1 MRILGIH
8 DGHNAS
14 ACLLDDGVLRVA
26 IQEER
31 LVREKNWSGIPVQAI
46 GRILETTGLLPVDI
60 DTVAMNGHH
69 MPYPKSRQAML
80 REFGAT
86 GTIGA
91 TVKKGL
97 RHTFLKTVYQSRR
110 AQQRVRAMADLGF
123 EANRVKF
130 VDHHMAHASAAYF
143 GFGDHDKKI
152 LVLTNDGA
160 GDGLCG
166 SVNIAQGGNIERIAE
181 VPEADSIGNLYGITT
196 FLLGMVPLEHEY
208 KLMGMA
214 PYANEEAAERVA
226 DLFRQLLLLSKSDP
240 LVWQRSGR
248 CPETYFSYDFLRDL
262 LELKRFDAICGG
274 LQRFTEELV
283 TKWVRSCIQATGV
296 NDVCLGGGVFMN
308 VKLNKAIL
316 ELPEVD
322 RLFVYPSCGDES
334 NAMGAAYWVHNE
346 ARGPSELSPL
356 GSLYLGSCYS
366 EDSIES
372 ALGGKTGL
380 RHTKE
385 ADIESRVAT
394 LLAEGHVVARFKGR
408 AEFGARA
415 LGNRSLLADPCRED
429 VVREINEMIKSRDFW
444 MPFAPSVLEEDLDEL
459 LENPKRFFSPYMMM
473 ALDTRDPASLK
484 GATHPYDHTARPQ
497 AVRESYNP
505 DYHRLI
511 RLFKE
516 RTGRGAVLNTS
527 FNLHGYPIVETPED
541 ALQVLEQSG
550 LRYLAIGDVLVE
562 KAEGH
567 G

>member
-1 MRILGIH
+1 
-8 DGHNAS
+8 
-14 ACLLDDGVLRVA
+14 
-26 IQEER
+26 
-31 LVREKNWSGIPVQAI
+31 
-46 GRILETTGLLPVDI
+46 
-60 DTVAMNGHH
+60 
-69 MPYPKSRQAML
+69 
-80 REFGAT
+80 
-86 GTIGA
+86 
-91 TVKKGL
+91 
-97 RHTFLKTVYQSRR
+97 
-110 AQQRVRAMADLGF
+110 
-123 EANRVKF
+123 
-130 VDHHMAHASAAYF
+130 
-143 GFGDHDKKI
+143 
-152 LVLTNDGA
+152 
-160 GDGLCG
+160 
-166 SVNIAQGGNIERIAE
+166 
-181 VPEADSIGNLYGITT
+181 
-196 FLLGMVPLEHEY
+196 
-208 KLMGMA
+208 
-214 PYANEEAAERVA
+214 
-226 DLFRQLLLLSKSDP
+226 
-240 LVWQRSGR
+240 
-248 CPETYFSYDFLRDL
+248 
-262 LELKRFDAICGG
+262 
-274 LQRFTEELV
+274 
-283 TKWVRSCIQATGV
+283 
-296 NDVCLGGGVFMN
+296 MN

-346 ARGPSELSPL
+346 TRGPSELSPL

-516 RTGRGAVLNTS
+516 RTGRGALLNTS